1 MIVTKERKYLF
12 IHKVALENTQQK
24 TPHVEN
30 SRLFVKKVFTRVAKY
45 LNTIASIL
53 RENMVAYLSLDI
65 ICSSRLTSFLGHRLN
80 SFLEFFP
87 WTFFKENV
95 DIDEK

>member
-24 TPHVEN
+24 TSHVEN
-30 SRLFVKKVFTRVAKY
+30 SRLFVKKVSTRVAKY

-53 RENMVAYLSLDI
+53 RENMHGGIFV
-65 ICSSRLTSFLGHRLN
+65 LGHYL
-80 SFLEFFP
+80 FLEAHFLPRSSIKFFP
-87 WTFFKENV
+87 
-95 DIDEK
+95 

>member
-24 TPHVEN
+24 TSHVEN

-53 RENMVAYLSLDI
+53 RKI
-65 ICSSRLTSFLGHRLN
+65 WWHIC
-80 SFLEFFP
+80 P
-87 WTFFKENV
+87 WTLSV
-95 DIDEK
+95 PRGSLPSSVID